1 MTSRNTWKN
10 FSRPAVYLSGGITRN
25 PQGLYNRS
33 CPSISETMFLDLEF
47 TRKPR
52 VSDKT
57 HVSTSQ
63 RWQWLTGKCIQQ
75 NRCFKLQGLIKPVV
89 FKKSEDFISG
99 PPNQNREWLCHCCLK
114 RDTVTR
120 FFIERYENFSFAIF
134 GELFFPSLYTAYRQR
149 FKFKIS
155 GNLISVQFREYL
167 TVQQRKI

>member
-75 NRCFKLQGLIKPVV
+75 NRCFKLQGLMKPVV

-99 PPNQNREWLCHCCLK
+99 PANQNREWLCNCCLK
-114 RDTVTR
+114 RDRVTR
-120 FFIERYENFSFAIF
+120 FLPPFFAIF
-134 GELFFPSLYTAYRQR
+134 AIITHLAPYCCFLICKFEINRLQPTYSLR
-149 FKFKIS
+149 
-155 GNLISVQFREYL
+155 LCHDM
-167 TVQQRKI
+167 